1 MGHPGAQKLQRFC
14 QQLGWPNRILQAI
27 PDLRCSTCLATSQPK
42 LARPSAIHEP
52 TDFGDVA
59 SMDEIVWSNSN
70 GEQFKFYHFVYQ
82 SSMYHTAIAV
92 PSKQGDEAAQA
103 LMQGWIQWA
112 GPPKLLCIDAA
123 TEHDN

>member
-27 PDLRCSTCLATSQPK
+27 PDLRCSTCLAT
-42 LARPSAIHEP
+42 AIHEP

-70 GEQFKFYHFVYQ
+70 GEQFKFYHFVDQ